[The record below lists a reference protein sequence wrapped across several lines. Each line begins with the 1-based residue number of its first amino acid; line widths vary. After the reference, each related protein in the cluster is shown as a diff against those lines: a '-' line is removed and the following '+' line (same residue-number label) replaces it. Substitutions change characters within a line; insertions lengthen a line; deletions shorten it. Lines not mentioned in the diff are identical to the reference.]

1 MYYKELNKK
10 FDLFK
15 YIDEKYGLKPSGNDA
30 IGIEYTAQIC
40 PFCSGTDFKLYDKE
54 YGYRGQYTWNSVCL
68 ENYIIGRED
77 ANKPIGFRL
86 NAYDSPVDYYYSI
99 DFFMAS
105 EMIDFDTAKNKV
117 RSLLQ
122 NQENKQTI
130 EQRFANLKASLN
142 ENPIKEPK
150 FLVERLIYEKAIN
163 LISGD
168 PKTYK
173 TYVAIDVVVSV
184 ITGGK
189 VFDSHQVNET
199 GNVLFISPEF
209 DTRSRILKLL
219 KGRWVNTDEVAE
231 RLILP
236 DIENLEFIRWSKDK
250 EAIINA
256 IKEYKPVLVVLD
268 PLTYIF
274 DGKITENEPVT
285 EFFRDL
291 KKIIKDYNTTI
302 LLTHHNNRMNTD
314 KRMNNVSGASAIT
327 RFADSVIYLERF
339 KEDEEQDFFKTD
351 EELDKADKEI
361 KLIKGVYRH
370 GGEGYKYHKIIF
382 TFSDDETHITSERY
396 SNKGEQGIQIKNTP
410 KAESYQLI
418 EEAIRR
424 AIKDGRLGV
433 EFTKTDVLTVIEN
446 NTGKAD
452 GTFQRYVEEV
462 LSNMVKSK
470 KLTSRGKKGYTVQV
484 GLGQCS

>member
-1 MYYKELNKK
+1 MKEYEKLRRD
-10 FDLFK
+10 FDLHK
-15 YIDEKYGLKPSGNDA
+15 LIEEKCGLKKEVTTDG
-30 IGIEYTAQIC
+30 IGTVYEAGFC
-40 PFCSGTDFKLYDKE
+40 PFCTGTDFKLYSKD
-54 YGYRGQYTWNSVCL
+54 YGNRGYYSWSCDCL
-68 ENYIIGRED
+68 EHYIVGLEALQD
-77 ANKPIGFRL
+77 FRI
-86 NAYDSPVDYYYSI
+86 SDYYDVI
-99 DFFMAS
+99 DFFRAYDKTS
-105 EMIDFDTAKNKV
+105 WSTARNKV
-117 RSLLQ
+117 RNLLQ
-122 NQENKQTI
+122 EEENKKATKQK
-130 EQRFANLKASLN
+130 FVNLKASLI
-142 ENPIKEPK
+142 ENPIKEPT
-150 FLVERLIYEKAIN
+150 FLVERLVYENAIN

-189 VFDSHQVNET
+189 VFDSHLVNKV

-219 KGRWVNTDEVAE
+219 KGRWVNTDEVIE

-236 DIENLEFIRWSKDK
+236 EADNLEFIRWSKDK
-250 EAIINA
+250 EEIINT

-327 RFADSVIYLERF
+327 RFSDSVIYLERF

-370 GGEGYKYHKIIF
+370 GGEGYKYHKIVF

-396 SNKGEQGIQIKNTP
+396 SNKGEQGVQIKNIP
-410 KAESYQLI
+410 KAESLTMI
-418 EEAIRR
+418 KESINK
-424 AIKDGRLGV
+424 AIKDGKLSIN
-433 EFTKTDVLTVIEN
+433 FTKDNVLAVIEN
-446 NTGKAD
+446 STGKAD

-462 LSNMVKSK
+462 LSKMSSDGVIRSI
-470 KLTSRGKKGYTVQV
+470 RGKGYTTQTEIKE
-484 GLGQCS
+484 